1 MFSIKIKGH
10 NRSESQFK
18 GLKKTLRSET
28 VREVKV
34 EPHTHTRNT
43 HTHTHTHAHTD
54 TGGTTCFSGAVVM
67 RGSLPRDSVSLQ
79 CTVESLNMESST
91 K

>member
-34 EPHTHTRNT
+34 EPHTHTRM
-43 HTHTHTHAHTD
+43 HTQTQ
-54 TGGTTCFSGAVVM
+54 VE
-67 RGSLPRDSVSLQ
+67 LPVSQVLL
-79 CTVESLNMESST
+79 S
-91 K
+91 

>member
-18 GLKKTLRSET
+18 GFKKKTLRSET

-34 EPHTHTRNT
+34 EPHTHT
-43 HTHTHTHAHTD
+43 HTHTQTQ
-54 TGGTTCFSGAVVM
+54 VE
-67 RGSLPRDSVSLQ
+67 LPVSQVLL
-79 CTVESLNMESST
+79 S
-91 K
+91 

>member
-34 EPHTHTRNT
+34 EPHTHT
-43 HTHTHTHAHTD
+43 HTHAHTD

-79 CTVESLNMESST
+79 CTVVIKHGKLD
-91 K
+91 

>member
-34 EPHTHTRNT
+34 EPHTHT
-43 HTHTHTHAHTD
+43 HTHRHRWNYLFLRCCCHEGQPAK
-54 TGGTTCFSGAVVM
+54 GLCLSAVHSRVIKH
-67 RGSLPRDSVSLQ
+67 GKLD
-79 CTVESLNMESST
+79 
-91 K
+91 

>member
-28 VREVKV
+28 VREVK
-34 EPHTHTRNT
+34 HTHTRM
-43 HTHTHTHAHTD
+43 HTQTQ
-54 TGGTTCFSGAVVM
+54 VE
-67 RGSLPRDSVSLQ
+67 LPVSQVLL
-79 CTVESLNMESST
+79 S
-91 K
+91 

>member
-34 EPHTHTRNT
+34 EP